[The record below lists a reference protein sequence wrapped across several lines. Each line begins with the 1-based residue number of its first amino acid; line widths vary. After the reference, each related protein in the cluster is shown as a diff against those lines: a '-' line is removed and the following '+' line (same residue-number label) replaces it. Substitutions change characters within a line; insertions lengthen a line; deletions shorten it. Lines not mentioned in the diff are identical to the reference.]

1 MNEIINRLSI
11 LRDKMTEVGIDVCLI
26 PTSDCHNSEY
36 INEYYKMRE
45 YFSGFTGSAG
55 NLVVSHDEA
64 WLFTDGRYFIQ
75 AETELKGS
83 GISLMKIGEPGV
95 PKLNEHLINVLKAGN
110 CLGFDGTLIDA
121 QTGDFL
127 AKGCEAKGCR
137 IDMNFDVGALAW
149 VDRPL
154 LKFQPLSI
162 LPLSSAGVSCTDK
175 ISAVRNNGTFKEAT
189 LHIISSLDD
198 IAWILNM
205 RGNDIEYCPVF
216 MSYMVMDRN
225 GVYLYANITGDN
237 KEEIKAYL
245 NANDI
250 NLRNYENFYDE
261 IEQNTNN
268 WTFDKVLLDKETIN
282 YKILSILSKKKC
294 TVINGINPS
303 TSLKAV
309 KNDIEI
315 ANIRKANETDGVAM
329 LKFMKYI
336 KEQTARGAFLT
347 ELDAA
352 EYLDKLRAKSPDF
365 IEPSFETISAFG
377 EHGAIVHYGVDDKSD
392 IRIKKEDNTLYLVDS
407 GGHYINGTTDVTRTY
422 AIGDVTE
429 EMKMHY
435 TLVVKSMLELLN
447 TRFLY
452 GCRGNNLDTIARTPI
467 WAHGLDYRHGTG
479 HGIGYILNVHEGP
492 QRISFR
498 IANENSVSAVFEPGM
513 VTSDEPGLYFDGRYG
528 IRVENDIL
536 CVEVSKGEYGR
547 ILGFEALTYV
557 PIDLDCI
564 NKDYL
569 SAENVEMLNDYHKL
583 VFNKISPY
591 LEGDDLEYLKTV
603 TREI

>member
-1 MNEIINRLSI
+1 MNEIINRLSL

-36 INEYYKMRE
+36 INEYYKLRE

-55 NLVVSHDEA
+55 SLVVSPNEA

-75 AETELKGS
+75 AEKELKGS

-95 PKLNEHLINVLKAGN
+95 PKLNEHLINILKVGE

-121 QTGDFL
+121 QTGAL
-127 AKGCEAKGCR
+127 LTTSCEEKGCG
-137 IDMNFDVGALAW
+137 INVNFDAGALAW
-149 VDRPL
+149 VGRPT
-154 LKFQPLSI
+154 LKFQPLFI
-162 LPLSSAGVSCTDK
+162 LPQTSAGVSCADK
-175 ISAVRNNGTFKEAT
+175 IEAIRKDGTFKEAT

-198 IAWILNM
+198 IAWILNL

-216 MSYMVMDRN
+216 MSYIVMDKN
-225 GVYLYANITGDN
+225 SVYLYANITGPN

-245 NANDI
+245 NANNI
-250 NLRNYENFYDE
+250 NLRNYENFYEE

-268 WTFDKVLLDKETIN
+268 WTFDRVLLDKETVN
-282 YKILSILSKKKC
+282 YKILSILSEKNSA
-294 TVINGINPS
+294 VINGVNPS

-309 KNDIEI
+309 KNDTEI

-336 KEQTARGAFLT
+336 KEQTAKGASLT
-347 ELDAA
+347 ELNAA
-352 EYLDKLRAKSPDF
+352 EYLDNLRAESSDF

-392 IRIKKEDNTLYLVDS
+392 IPIKKEADTLYLVDS
-407 GGHYINGTTDVTRTY
+407 GGHYTNGTTDVTRTY

-429 EMKMHY
+429 EMKKHY

-447 TRFLY
+447 TRFPY
-452 GCRGNNLDTIARTPI
+452 GCRGNNLDTIARAPI
-467 WAHGLDYRHGTG
+467 WAEGLDYRHGTG

-492 QRISFR
+492 QRISYR

-513 VTSDEPGLYFDGRYG
+513 VTSDEPGLYFDGQYG

-536 CVEVSKGEYGR
+536 CVEVDRGEYGR

-591 LEGDDLEYLKTV
+591 LEGADLEYLKTV